1 MLREDKRMKSIMDE
15 DDFEAITEKDRDF
28 LNSQGSSYYN
38 NGYYEEARAYYEV
51 SASMGNRDAITNL
64 GYMYMYGKGAPIDY
78 TVARSLFMVGAHKG
92 SIDAFYKLGNI
103 YQSGKGVDV
112 DIEKAMNYY
121 DKALELLNK
130 EDKGDPAD
138 YPSLFF
144 TLGREYMPG
153 GAKEENTGRAC
164 DYLLIAEEGYEK
176 QINEYHAKYYKDIL
190 EETRRLL
197 KSEIFEGFKNQ
208 DIPKPI
214 YTLYETEYRI
224 KGTEIT
230 GVLVKAYYSYE
241 HQETVYILED
251 KDHDLHDVL
260 ESRVSEI

>member
-1 MLREDKRMKSIMDE
+1 MLREDKRVKSILEE
-15 DDFEAITEKDRDF
+15 DVFEAIEDKDRDYIH
-28 LNSQGSSYYN
+28 SQGATLYN
-38 NGYYEEARAYYEV
+38 EGYYDEARTYYEI

-78 TVARSLFMVGAHKG
+78 SVAKALFTIGAKKG
-92 SIDAFYKLGNI
+92 SIDAYYKLGNL
-103 YQSGKGVDV
+103 YQSGKGVSQDTS
-112 DIEKAMNYY
+112 IAMNYY
-121 DKALELLNK
+121 DKALELLEQ
-130 EDKGDPAD
+130 EDKADPAD

-153 GAKEENTGRAC
+153 GAREENIGRAC

-176 QINEYHAKYYKDIL
+176 QMNDYHAKYYKDIL

-197 KSEIFEGFKNQ
+197 RDDVFSSMRDQEV
-208 DIPKPI
+208 PKPI
-214 YTLYETEYRI
+214 YELYEKEYQI

-230 GVLVKAYYSYE
+230 GVFVKTYYSYE
-241 HQETVYILED
+241 YQENVYILED

-260 ESRVSEI
+260 ESRVLEI